1 MNEQLIKQFEQN
13 YYSYSNEVRA
23 MLLKLS
29 EEELINKLARD
40 SKMSQMK
47 MIVFWG
53 DKVNIQEL
61 LEERDFWRDEAKW
74 CYKQLEEYEELL
86 NEIREFLEKKC
97 DWNYLLW

>member
-1 MNEQLIKQFEQN
+1 MNELLIQQFEQN
-13 YYSYSNEVRA
+13 YYNYSKEIRD

-53 DKVNIQEL
+53 ET
-61 LEERDFWRDEAKW
+61 WM
-74 CYKQLEEYEELL
+74 YK
-86 NEIREFLEKKC
+86 NF
-97 DWNYLLW
+97 